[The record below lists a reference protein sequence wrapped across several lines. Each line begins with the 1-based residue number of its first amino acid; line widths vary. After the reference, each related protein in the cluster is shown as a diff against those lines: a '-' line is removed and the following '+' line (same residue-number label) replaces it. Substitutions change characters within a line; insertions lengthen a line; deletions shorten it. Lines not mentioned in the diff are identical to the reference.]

1 MQMKR
6 ILLPIHFP
14 YIAQRV
20 VHQAAF
26 LARHFNAEILLLHV
40 VMPLSYPYGILESGH
55 NLTERDLHEEV
66 IVRAQRDLDHA
77 TLQELDGIAVKR
89 LLLRGEPAH
98 EINRI
103 AREEKVNL
111 IAMSTHGRSVLYR
124 FLLGSVAAKVL
135 HDSDCPVLTDTHL
148 EEVREYSF
156 AIRNVLCAIDLS
168 GHSRHTISRA
178 AQIAAEFDA
187 RLTLVHITA
196 AVEGYGPGGSHVI
209 PALKEALVSYA
220 TAEIERLQQES
231 HTTAEVIIDS
241 GDVHKML
248 NRAAERAKVDLL
260 VIGHLPPSGHLGANG
275 GGYSIIRDSHIPV
288 LSV

>member
-20 VHQAAF
+20 VHQAVF
-26 LARHFNAEILLLHV
+26 LARHFAAEILLLHV
-40 VMPLSYPYGILESGH
+40 VTPLSYPYGILEGGH
-55 NLTERDLHEEV
+55 NLTERDLHAQF

-77 TLQELDGIAVKR
+77 TLPELDGIGVKR

-135 HDSDCPVLTDTHL
+135 HDTDCPVLTDTHL

-187 RLTLVHITA
+187 RLTLVHITS

-209 PALKEALVSYA
+209 PELKEALVSYA

-248 NRAAERAKVDLL
+248 NRTAERAKGDLL
-260 VIGHLPPSGHLGANG
+260 VIGHLPPGGHLGANG

>member
-1 MQMKR
+1 MNR
-6 ILLPIHFP
+6 ILLPINFP

-26 LARHFNAEILLLHV
+26 LARHFDAEILLLHV
-40 VMPLSYPYGILESGH
+40 VTPMSYPYSILERGH
-55 NLTERDLHEEV
+55 DLTERDLHADL

-77 TLQELDGIAVKR
+77 TLPELDGIAVKR
-89 LLLRGEPAH
+89 LLVKGEAAL
-98 EINRI
+98 EITRI
-103 AREEKVNL
+103 AREEKVSL
-111 IAMSTHGRSVLYR
+111 IAMSTHGRSALYR

-135 HDSDCPVLTDTHL
+135 HDSACPVWTDTHL

-156 AIRNVLCAIDLS
+156 SIRNVLCAIDLS
-168 GHSRHTISRA
+168 GHSRHTISWA

-220 TAEIERLQQES
+220 TTEIARLQQES

-241 GDVHKML
+241 GDVHKTL
-248 NRAAERAKVDLL
+248 HRAAERAKGDLL
-260 VIGHLPPSGHLGANG
+260 VIGHLPPGGHLGANG